1 MKKDSVQLE
10 VTVDMTEIDEKATQL
25 VKLLKEA
32 NSLADELAS
41 KEINIFYQTRRRRA
55 EMEYKE
61 WEKQRTAALEA
72 FREFLKTLPGNG
84 FTLRQLEMI
93 GNEAKNEVEN
103 VITDIKEKL
112 VLTEDLTDLLKQNH
126 GFSSEVCDTK

>member
-1 MKKDSVQLE
+1 
-10 VTVDMTEIDEKATQL
+10 
-25 VKLLKEA
+25 
-32 NSLADELAS
+32 
-41 KEINIFYQTRRRRA
+41 
-55 EMEYKE
+55 MEYKE

-93 GNEAKNEVEN
+93 GNEAKNEIEN
-103 VITDIKEKL
+103 VITDIKEKF
-112 VLTEDLTDLLKQNH
+112 VLNEDLTDLLKQNH

>member
-41 KEINIFYQTRRRRA
+41 KEINIFIYMKR
-55 EMEYKE
+55 
-61 WEKQRTAALEA
+61 
-72 FREFLKTLPGNG
+72 
-84 FTLRQLEMI
+84 
-93 GNEAKNEVEN
+93 
-103 VITDIKEKL
+103 
-112 VLTEDLTDLLKQNH
+112 
-126 GFSSEVCDTK
+126 

>member
-1 MKKDSVQLE
+1 MEVRQKDKGVSNEMK
-10 VTVDMTEIDEKATQL
+10 
-25 VKLLKEA
+25 
-32 NSLADELAS
+32 
-41 KEINIFYQTRRRRA
+41 
-55 EMEYKE
+55 YKE
-61 WEKQRTAALEA
+61 WEKQRAAALEA

-112 VLTEDLTDLLKQNH
+112 VLTEDLTDLLK
-126 GFSSEVCDTK
+126 

>member
-1 MKKDSVQLE
+1 
-10 VTVDMTEIDEKATQL
+10 
-25 VKLLKEA
+25 
-32 NSLADELAS
+32 
-41 KEINIFYQTRRRRA
+41 
-55 EMEYKE
+55 MEYKE

>member
-1 MKKDSVQLE
+1 
-10 VTVDMTEIDEKATQL
+10 
-25 VKLLKEA
+25 
-32 NSLADELAS
+32 
-41 KEINIFYQTRRRRA
+41 
-55 EMEYKE
+55 MEYKE

-72 FREFLKTLPGNG
+72 FREFLKTLPGKG

-112 VLTEDLTDLLKQNH
+112 VLLNLL
-126 GFSSEVCDTK
+126 FCIADF

>member
-41 KEINIFYQTRRRRA
+41 KEINIFIHMKR
-55 EMEYKE
+55 
-61 WEKQRTAALEA
+61 
-72 FREFLKTLPGNG
+72 
-84 FTLRQLEMI
+84 
-93 GNEAKNEVEN
+93 
-103 VITDIKEKL
+103 
-112 VLTEDLTDLLKQNH
+112 
-126 GFSSEVCDTK
+126 

>member
-41 KEINIFYQTRRRRA
+41 KEINIFIHMKPLSFKSTS
-55 EMEYKE
+55 
-61 WEKQRTAALEA
+61 L
-72 FREFLKTLPGNG
+72 
-84 FTLRQLEMI
+84 
-93 GNEAKNEVEN
+93 
-103 VITDIKEKL
+103 
-112 VLTEDLTDLLKQNH
+112 
-126 GFSSEVCDTK
+126 

>member
-41 KEINIFYQTRRRRA
+41 KKLNIFIY
-55 EMEYKE
+55 MKY
-61 WEKQRTAALEA
+61 
-72 FREFLKTLPGNG
+72 
-84 FTLRQLEMI
+84 
-93 GNEAKNEVEN
+93 
-103 VITDIKEKL
+103 
-112 VLTEDLTDLLKQNH
+112 
-126 GFSSEVCDTK
+126 

>member
-1 MKKDSVQLE
+1 
-10 VTVDMTEIDEKATQL
+10 
-25 VKLLKEA
+25 
-32 NSLADELAS
+32 
-41 KEINIFYQTRRRRA
+41 
-55 EMEYKE
+55 MEYKE

-93 GNEAKNEVEN
+93 GNEVEN